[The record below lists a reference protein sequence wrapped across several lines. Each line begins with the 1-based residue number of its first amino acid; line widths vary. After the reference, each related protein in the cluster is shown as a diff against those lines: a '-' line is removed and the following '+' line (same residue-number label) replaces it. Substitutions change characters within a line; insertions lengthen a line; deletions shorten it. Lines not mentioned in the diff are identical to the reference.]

1 MKKMNELDNILDECL
16 QRLIAG
22 ETIEACLSRY
32 PDYAFTLE
40 PLLRTAQ
47 GTLKATDIRP
57 RPEFRDRARYQYQTA
72 IRELPVKEKRD
83 FFAVLRPALATVVVM
98 AIVLLAGG
106 GVVAAAGSSLPDNPL
121 YQVKLAVEE
130 VRLALTPSD
139 LGKAELNAQFADER
153 VDEIIKMAGK
163 GNVTLVEET
172 TDRMNRNL
180 IAVANLTGAGKAMTE
195 SASFGNLQAPMV
207 TSPAPMATPIPTA
220 SPKLTT
226 PSLTPVPSPT
236 AGPPEEGLL
245 GEENQAADRGVDMK
259 SLDDEQ
265 VKLRDSLSQQ
275 YEENI
280 RALQE
285 ELEKAPEALQPA
297 LHRAIEVAE
306 NAYAQALANLFS

>member
-1 MKKMNELDNILDECL
+1 
-16 QRLIAG
+16 
-22 ETIEACLSRY
+22 
-32 PDYAFTLE
+32 
-40 PLLRTAQ
+40 
-47 GTLKATDIRP
+47 
-57 RPEFRDRARYQYQTA
+57 
-72 IRELPVKEKRD
+72 
-83 FFAVLRPALATVVVM
+83 
-98 AIVLLAGG
+98 
-106 GVVAAAGSSLPDNPL
+106 
-121 YQVKLAVEE
+121 
-130 VRLALTPSD
+130 
-139 LGKAELNAQFADER
+139 
-153 VDEIIKMAGK
+153 
-163 GNVTLVEET
+163 
-172 TDRMNRNL
+172 
-180 IAVANLTGAGKAMTE
+180 
-195 SASFGNLQAPMV
+195 MV